1 MAKLSGPLG
10 SKLRGKVGEVVAAKT
25 VTGETAIRS
34 YQPVVKNPRTARQIE
49 CRDRMAM
56 ASALGAALAP
66 VIGIGYAKAAS
77 AARRYPRNLFVKRTA
92 DHDTTPITF
101 MGGEAEIDYSAVKV
115 SQQAGVV
122 GLPSFGTAASAS
134 GKINVPLSAFPA
146 ATDPDAYNMGVVVCA
161 YNTDEKVCLVGQG
174 LAPDVKAN
182 GLELTVPTNLVG
194 LDFEVYGFC
203 KEILNAH
210 TDIQT
215 ETQPWKYPS
224 NTSGSIYIGKVTTA

>member
-34 YQPVVKNPRTARQIE
+34 YQPVVKNPRTARQME
-49 CRDRMAM
+49 SRNRMAM
-56 ASALGAALAP
+56 ASALGAALAS

-101 MGGEAEIDYSAVKV
+101 SGGEASVDYTAIKV

-122 GLPSFGTAASAS
+122 GMPTFGTATSAS
-134 GKINVPLSAFPA
+134 GKIHVVLNSYPA
-146 ATDPDAYNMGVVVCA
+146 ATDPDAYGMGVVVCA
-161 YNTDEKVCLVGQG
+161 YNEDEKICLVAQG
-174 LAPDVKAN
+174 LAPDVRSN
-182 GLELTVPTNLVG
+182 GLDINVPANLIG
-194 LDFEVYGFC
+194 LEFKIYGFC
-203 KEILNAH
+203 KEVLTAH

-215 ETQPWKYPS
+215 ETEPWKYPS
-224 NTSGSIYIGKVTTA
+224 NTSGSLYVGAVTAA

>member
-34 YQPVVKNPRTARQIE
+34 YQPIVKNPRTARQIE
-49 CRDRMAM
+49 SRNRMAM
-56 ASALGAALAP
+56 ASALGAALAA

-77 AARRYPRNLFVKRTA
+77 AARRYPRNLFVKRAA
-92 DHDTTPITF
+92 DHDTTPISF
-101 MGGEAEIDYSAVKV
+101 AGGEAEIDYSAVKV

-122 GLPSFGTAASAS
+122 GMPSFGAATFAN
-134 GKINVPLSAFPA
+134 GKINVALNAFPA

-161 YNTDEKVCLVGQG
+161 YNADEKVCLVGQG
-174 LAPDVKAN
+174 LAPDVQAN
-182 GLELTVPTNLVG
+182 GLELTVPANLVG

-203 KEILNAH
+203 KEVLYSH

-215 ETQPWKYPS
+215 ETMPWKYPS
-224 NTSGSIYIGKVTTA
+224 NTSGSIYLGKVTTA